1 MRSGQGLELLIYS
14 KTVVADEGAD
24 MRCWEVLGCKGSMAP
39 DCPHDATGICPR
51 TCINTVHC
59 GLPWYERA
67 SGMEMF
73 DAYDV
78 DFKAARKE
86 NCQNCRF
93 FLERAPRIA
102 IVEK

>member
-1 MRSGQGLELLIYS
+1 
-14 KTVVADEGAD
+14 
-24 MRCWEVLGCKGSMAP
+24 MRCWEMAGCKGSMAS
-39 DCPHDATGICPR
+39 DCPHDATGVCPR

-59 GLPWYERA
+59 DLSWYERA

-78 DFKAARKE
+78 DFKTARKE

-93 FLERAPRIA
+93 FLERAPRIVL
-102 IVEK
+102 VEK